1 MRILHFSPTLAPG
14 GPAQMAADL
23 ACALQNTGE
32 CDNTVLSPANALV
45 SKLRASGAEHL
56 LCHKPTLFN
65 FFSEI
70 KRLRRYINK
79 TKPDIIQ
86 VYSAPAA
93 ALTWWAC
100 KKLTLRKKPHCIG
113 VITGFPQPGGISSF
127 WKKCDSF
134 ITISKHLR
142 TTLLN
147 GLLSGHRKELCL
159 IPYGVNQNLCNP
171 QFRKTANHRA
181 QWLSV
186 HPEAAKRLTLCIPG
200 AISPLHGLEDLVPIM
215 SELLQQGIPTHA
227 YIAGDSRK
235 ADPQY
240 TESLKQRFA
249 QANLSEHISWIG
261 ARPDMREVL
270 CSCDIALS
278 LTRKPASY
286 DRAILEA
293 LALGC
298 PVVGYDHGF
307 TGELLEA
314 FLPEGRVA
322 PGAAAAAADT
332 LAQWSV
338 YRPST
343 IDEIPYPYRLSD
355 TADSCLKVYKILL
368 SR

>member
-1 MRILHFSPTLAPG
+1 MRILHFSPNLAPG
-14 GPAQMAADL
+14 GTAQMAADL
-23 ACALQNTGE
+23 ACALQHTGE
-32 CDNTVLSPANALV
+32 CENTVLSPANTLV
-45 SKLRASGAEHL
+45 SRLRTSGAEHF
-56 LCHKPTLFN
+56 LCRKPTIFN
-65 FFSEI
+65 FLAEV
-70 KRLRRYINK
+70 KRLRHLINK
-79 TKPDIIQ
+79 IKPDIIQ
-86 VYSAPAA
+86 VYSAQAA

-100 KKLTLRKKPHCIG
+100 KKLAFRRKPHCIG
-113 VITGFPQPGGISSF
+113 IITGFPQPGFLSSF

-142 TTLLN
+142 GELLKGLLN
-147 GLLSGHRKELCL
+147 SHRKELCL

-171 QFRKTANHRA
+171 QFRNTANHRA

-200 AISPLHGLEDLVPIM
+200 AITPLHGLEDLVPILT
-215 SELLQQGIPTHA
+215 ELLQQGIPTHA

-240 TESLKQRFA
+240 TESLKHRFA

-261 ARPDMREVL
+261 ARPDMREVM
-270 CSCDIALS
+270 CACDITLT
-278 LTRKPASY
+278 LTRRPASY

-322 PGAAAAAADT
+322 PNSPAAVADT
-332 LAQWSV
+332 LAQWRV
-338 YRPST
+338 YRPGT
-343 IDEIPYPYRLSD
+343 IKEIPYPYRLTD
-355 TADSCLKVYKILL
+355 TAESCLKIYRILL
-368 SR
+368 SK